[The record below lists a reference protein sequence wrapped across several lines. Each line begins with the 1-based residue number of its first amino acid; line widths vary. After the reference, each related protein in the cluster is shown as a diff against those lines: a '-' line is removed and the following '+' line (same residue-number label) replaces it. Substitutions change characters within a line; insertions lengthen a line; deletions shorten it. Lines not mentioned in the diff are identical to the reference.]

1 MGVICP
7 TSVGMSLFI
16 RSLWVYILSFFRP
29 RLADILDVARLDFH
43 VLPNDLDTNI
53 HMNNG
58 RYLTIMDLGRFDLVL
73 RTGLL
78 GHMLRQKAMPVL
90 SAAQVRWRLPL
101 HPFQKFTLET
111 RVVCWDDKWVYMEQR
126 FIIRG
131 GQKAGAVAAIG
142 IVKGSFFSKI
152 HKVTVPTAALLRA
165 LHLDR
170 QSPPMPEHIREWQAA
185 EEHLKAVT
193 ASA

>member
-1 MGVICP
+1 
-7 TSVGMSLFI
+7 MSLFF
-16 RSLWVYILSFFRP
+16 RSLWVYIFSLFRP
-29 RLADILDVARLDFH
+29 RIRDILDVATLDFY

-78 GHMLRQKAMPVL
+78 AHMMKQKAMPVL
-90 SAAQVRWRLPL
+90 SAAQVRWRLSL
-101 HPFQKFTLET
+101 NPFQKFTLET

-131 GQKAGAVAAIG
+131 GLKDGAVAAIG
-142 IVKGSFFSKI
+142 IVKGSFYNTIDKI
-152 HKVTVPTAALLRA
+152 TVPTPELLRA
-165 LHLDR
+165 LHLDK
-170 QSPPMPEHIREWQAA
+170 QSPRMPDHIREWQAA

-193 ASA
+193 SAV

>member
-1 MGVICP
+1 
-7 TSVGMSLFI
+7 MSLFF

-29 RLADILDVARLDFH
+29 RIRDILDAATLDFH

-78 GHMLRQKAMPVL
+78 RHMMKQKAMPVL

-101 HPFQKFTLET
+101 NPFQKFTLET

-126 FIIRG
+126 FILRG
-131 GQKAGAVAAIG
+131 GPKDGAVAAIG
-142 IVKGSFFSKI
+142 VVKGSFYNTVRKA
-152 HKVTVPTAALLRA
+152 TVPTPELLRA
-165 LHLDR
+165 LGLDK

-193 ASA
+193 ATAA

>member
-1 MGVICP
+1 
-7 TSVGMSLFI
+7 MSLFF
-16 RSLWVYILSFFRP
+16 RTLWLYIISFFRP
-29 RLADILDVARLDFH
+29 RITDILDVATVDFV

-73 RTGLL
+73 RSGIFR
-78 GHMLRQKAMPVL
+78 HMMKRKAMPVL

-101 HPFQKFTLET
+101 NPFQKYTLQT
-111 RVVCWDDKWVYMEQR
+111 QVVCWDEKWVFMEQR

-131 GQKAGAVAAIG
+131 GSKDGAVAAIG
-142 IVKGSFFSKI
+142 VVKGSFYDSILKA
-152 HKVTVPTAALLRA
+152 TVPTAELLSS
-165 LHLDR
+165 LGL
-170 QSPPMPEHIREWQAA
+170 QKESPAMPEHIREWQTA

-193 ASA
+193 AQAA